1 MKAKITDAVYMKK
14 QIEKIL
20 NDAEGTGKV
29 IFRSWRD
36 KAKIELLLLELI
48 NDCL

>member
-1 MKAKITDAVYMKK
+1 MSQTYW
-14 QIEKIL
+14 EKRLGLNRPISYSIL
-20 NDAEGTGKV
+20 LFICLG
-29 IFRSWRD
+29 RD